1 LVIPFLKSTIFG
13 DGGYYKHFSIS
24 ANYHQP
30 NYSMTT
36 AHYIELITLV
46 VAWSIYGI
54 LHSLLASL
62 RCKAWFR
69 AHWPQ
74 QMYSYRIAFNISAV
88 ILLLPILL
96 LEYSIDA
103 LPLWSWAG
111 TAKVIALLIMAIA
124 IGGFIW
130 STRYYDMSHFIG
142 SRQWRNRASVNHAHD
157 DDSTFTIS
165 PLHRFVRHPWY
176 SLALLLLWSRDIES
190 TTLVTNLI
198 VSAYFIIGARL
209 EEDKLVGQFGDQYQ
223 AYQQRVPAIV
233 PRPWRYLSAAEASS
247 LCTSNRPD
255 EPSKT

>member
-1 LVIPFLKSTIFG
+1 
-13 DGGYYKHFSIS
+13 
-24 ANYHQP
+24 
-30 NYSMTT
+30 MTT
-36 AHYIELITLV
+36 AHYIELITLA
-46 VAWSIYGI
+46 VAWIIYGT

-74 QMYSYRIAFNISAV
+74 QMYGYRIAFNISAV
-88 ILLLPILL
+88 ILLLPILA
-96 LEYSIDA
+96 LEQSFEA
-103 LPLWSWAG
+103 QPLWSWAG
-111 TAKVIALLIMAIA
+111 TAKIIALSIMAIA

-142 SRQWRNRASVNHAHD
+142 SRQWRNRASINHAHD

-198 VSAYFIIGARL
+198 VSGYFIIGSRL
-209 EEDKLVGQFGDQYQ
+209 EENKLVGQFGDQYR

-233 PRPWRYLSAAEASS
+233 PRPWRYLNAAEASS
-247 LCTSNRPD
+247 LCTSNRPNEQPKNVTKD
-255 EPSKT
+255 

>member
-1 LVIPFLKSTIFG
+1 
-13 DGGYYKHFSIS
+13 
-24 ANYHQP
+24 
-30 NYSMTT
+30 MTT
-36 AHYIELITLV
+36 DHSIELIILA
-46 VAWSIYGI
+46 VAWIIYGI
-54 LHSLLASL
+54 IHSLLASL

-69 AHWPQ
+69 ARWPQ
-74 QMYSYRIAFNISAV
+74 QMYGYRIAFNISAV

-96 LEYSIDA
+96 LEYNIDA

-111 TAKVIALLIMAIA
+111 TAKIITLSIMVMA

-142 SRQWRNRASVNHAHD
+142 SRQWRNRASINHNHAND
-157 DDSTFTIS
+157 DGSTFTIS

-198 VSAYFIIGARL
+198 VSGYFIIGARL
-209 EEDKLVGQFGDQYQ
+209 EENKLVGQFGDQYR

-247 LCTSNRPD
+247 LCASNRPN
-255 EPSKT
+255 EQPKT